1 MMLFLWHYKLRNS
14 LECMKKSFFFLK
26 NVFFFQSSSIH
37 YFKAKKHAIWKS
49 IEGYD
54 ISGMV
59 ISVLIGMSRL
69 KSKCFSRVCA
79 GYKYLHHWHIKLEIK

>member
-1 MMLFLWHYKLRNS
+1 MYEKNRFL
-14 LECMKKSFFFLK
+14 KKCCFFFSPL
-26 NVFFFQSSSIH
+26 SIH

-59 ISVLIGMSRL
+59 ISVLIGMSRF
-69 KSKCFSRVCA
+69 KSKCFSVCA